1 MGQSA
6 LFNKFNERDIRR
18 DILGGGKVSQSVVDR
33 ICVYNSGNA
42 IMIPADRWD
51 LSLWTL

>member
-1 MGQSA
+1 MEQLA
-6 LFNKFNERDIRR
+6 LFNKFYRRDIKRA
-18 DILGGGKVSQSVVDR
+18 ILGGGTVSQSVVDR
-33 ICVYNSGNA
+33 ICVYNSGND